1 MAAEGILKE
10 ELNGSVPTELSED
23 IVKDVAR
30 GSSIL
35 RLAKTEPM
43 ASDTKIV
50 PVMTSGAGAYWVGEG
65 RRIQTSKAQWIYPKL
80 IAKKLAVI
88 IPVTKEKMED
98 SVFDVFSELR
108 ETISEAFYT
117 AIDSAAFFGTN
128 SPFETNI
135 LKSATDEGNLIEI
148 GTNKTLDLDVSDTM
162 ALVEDSGSDV
172 NGFAAKIGIKNSLRK
187 LRDGNGNQL
196 FVDGVNGK
204 ELYSQP
210 IEFSRNGAWDKTKA
224 ELVGADWDK
233 SLVGIRDSLEYEIL
247 KEATLEGTVDK
258 DGKPI
263 SLAEQ
268 DLIGIK
274 ATMRLAYLPI
284 KDEAFCAVVP
294 KGSLGELTV
303 ESAEGTATGKTS
315 ITVKPA
321 KAEGNSYKYKVATN
335 PTMPKYGD
343 ACTSGYTNWNGTDEI
358 SGTAGQK
365 IVVVEVD
372 SENKAKKAGI
382 TALTV
387 KSE

>member
-1 MAAEGILKE
+1 MGYLKD
-10 ELNGSVPTELSED
+10 ELAGFVPVEQATE
-23 IVKDVAR
+23 IMKDVAR

-35 RLAKTEPM
+35 RLSKVSQME
-43 ASDTKIV
+43 SDTKKI
-50 PVMTSGAGAYWVGEG
+50 PVMTEGAGAYWVGEG
-65 RRIQTSKAQWIYPKL
+65 ERIKTSKAGWIYPELK
-80 IAKKLAVI
+80 AKKLAVI
-88 IPVTKEKMED
+88 IPVTKEKLND
-98 SVFDVFSELR
+98 TTIDVFSELK
-108 ETISEAFYT
+108 ESIAEAFYK
-117 AIDSAAFFGTN
+117 AIDAAAIFGTN
-128 SPFETNI
+128 SPFERNI
-135 LKSATDEGNLIEI
+135 MKCVEKAGNKIEI
-148 GTNKTLDLDVSDTM
+148 GTNGEGKLDLDVADAM
-162 ALVEDSGSDV
+162 ATVEDAGYDV

-247 KEATLEGTVDK
+247 KEATLEGTVDN

-294 KGSLGELTV
+294 AGSLGELTV
-303 ESAEGTATGKTS
+303 TSAEGTATGKTA
-315 ITVKPA
+315 ITVEPA
-321 KAEGNSYKYKVATN
+321 KTEGNSYKYKVAAN

-343 ACTSGYTNWNGTDEI
+343 VCTSGYTNWNGTDEI

-372 SENKAKKAGI
+372 SDNKAKRAGI
-382 TALTV
+382 ATLTV
-387 KSE
+387 KAD